1 MDYWCW
7 SDCNGGGRVPVG
19 HYVVSGDDA
28 GHIERVVKPS
38 GAVEPRVNDGYRHDT
53 WCVRL

>member
-7 SDCNGGGRVPVG
+7 IDCNGGGRVPVG

-38 GAVEPRVNDGYRHDT
+38 GAVEPRVND
-53 WCVRL
+53 